1 MYRERKVNYFRERAL
16 LWMFGLILNTPL
28 TSCNQIAG
36 STELCNYPEQKDD
49 EKVFIRTTSPERR
62 HWRRFGVFIVN
73 FEHMSHSF
81 LVFLLTLNK

>member
-1 MYRERKVNYFRERAL
+1 MNMEKKINYFRERAL
-16 LWMFGLILNTPL
+16 LWMFGMILNNPL

-49 EKVFIRTTSPERR
+49 EKVFVRMTSPERR
-62 HWRRFGVFIVN
+62 HFGVFIVN
-73 FEHMSHSF
+73 FEHMSHPF